1 MTNLGKTIKTTGLQ
15 SLVDSGKPVG
25 RSGGRPTGRVSKRQ
39 WLDMALKILVSD
51 GVAAVRVADL
61 AKRLK
66 VSKSGFYWH
75 FRDRNELLGAMQLYW
90 VDEFSQQ
97 TISEALAME
106 GTLRNRLLGLV
117 RIIREKE
124 SGKLDLAFASWAQT
138 DSDVR
143 QLVDLVT
150 ELRIDFVKNVLSES
164 GFSGPELSARARL
177 FVVYFSWSEVMF
189 NPEQGGLHGEELDQI
204 LDTITEAPNH

>member
-1 MTNLGKTIKTTGLQ
+1 MGKTIKTTGPK
-15 SLVDSGKPVG
+15 SLVESDKPVG

-39 WLDMALKILVSD
+39 WLDMALNVLVSD
-51 GVAAVRVADL
+51 GLAAVRVADL

-75 FRDRNELLGAMQLYW
+75 FQDRTELLGAMQLYW

-97 TISEALAME
+97 TIAEALSLE
-106 GTLRNRLLGLV
+106 GTLRDRLLGLV

-124 SGKLDLAFASWAQT
+124 SGKLGLAFASWAQT

-143 QLVDLVT
+143 QLVDRVT
-150 ELRIDFVKNVLSES
+150 GLRIDFVKNLLSES

-189 NPEQGGLHGEELDQI
+189 NQAHGGLLGEELDQI